1 MAKKSKT
8 QPVNETSEL
17 ILAIDELCKA
27 KNISRE
33 VLFTKIEAAMVSA
46 YKKEYGKQDNVTATV
61 NRTTGTIE
69 VFARKT
75 IVNEVTEP
83 AVEISIEE
91 VRSKFPEL
99 TDYDLGD
106 LIEVPANIDSFG
118 RIAAQSAKQ
127 VIVQSIREAERGAV
141 YEEYSEKEN
150 EILTAIVKII
160 EPDRAYVELGRTE
173 GVLEL
178 NQLMPGETV
187 RVGDRLKVYV
197 LEVNKSAKGPQVMV
211 SRTHTG
217 LVKRLFEV
225 EVPEIRSGEVL
236 IKSIAREAGS
246 RTKMAVF
253 SANRDIDPVGACVGP
268 RGMRVENVTNEL
280 KTEKIDI
287 IKWSSDPQEYI
298 AAALSPA
305 RVNEVYIPGKEKI
318 AYVTVPDNQLS
329 LAIGKEGQNVRLAA
343 KLTGWKIDIK
353 SASQAQQEAEAISQ
367 SQPDSYEEDE
377 NAGN

>member
-178 NQLMPGETV
+178 N
-187 RVGDRLKVYV
+187 
-197 LEVNKSAKGPQVMV
+197 
-211 SRTHTG
+211 
-217 LVKRLFEV
+217 
-225 EVPEIRSGEVL
+225 
-236 IKSIAREAGS
+236 
-246 RTKMAVF
+246 
-253 SANRDIDPVGACVGP
+253 
-268 RGMRVENVTNEL
+268 
-280 KTEKIDI
+280 
-287 IKWSSDPQEYI
+287 
-298 AAALSPA
+298 
-305 RVNEVYIPGKEKI
+305 
-318 AYVTVPDNQLS
+318 
-329 LAIGKEGQNVRLAA
+329 
-343 KLTGWKIDIK
+343 
-353 SASQAQQEAEAISQ
+353 
-367 SQPDSYEEDE
+367 
-377 NAGN
+377 